1 MRVTVHQSLR
11 TVIRIIEVQ
20 DARRAPASISRVLI
34 TKTGAAAIQG
44 ITTATT
50 MKAVSGPKDSE
61 RGCKVRSSALIV
73 RVTIIMKENTVSPV
87 TTTVAIVAATI
98 RNAPRIVHV
107 SIMAAT
113 VSRAAISPV
122 TTTVATMAATIRN
135 APRIAHVSIMAAMVS
150 RAAISPVTI
159 TVAIVAAIIRNV
171 PRIAPASTMAVMA
184 SMAVSSPVEDI
195 TTEEVMGSS
204 VAAIVSVLPT
214 TTRMQSTA

>member
-87 TTTVAIVAATI
+87 TTTVA
-98 RNAPRIVHV
+98 
-107 SIMAAT
+107 
-113 VSRAAISPV
+113 
-122 TTTVATMAATIRN
+122 TMAATIRN
-135 APRIAHVSIMAAMVS
+135 APRIVHVSIMAAMVS

>member
-1 MRVTVHQSLR
+1 
-11 TVIRIIEVQ
+11 
-20 DARRAPASISRVLI
+20 
-34 TKTGAAAIQG
+34 
-44 ITTATT
+44 

-87 TTTVAIVAATI
+87 TTTVAIVAAT
-98 RNAPRIVHV
+98 
-107 SIMAAT
+107 
-113 VSRAAISPV
+113 
-122 TTTVATMAATIRN
+122 
-135 APRIAHVSIMAAMVS
+135 
-150 RAAISPVTI
+150 
-159 TVAIVAAIIRNV
+159 IRNV